1 MVKPILALEGD
12 TSKPEFLPKSSI
24 FTSPYASFKIE
35 GLATYQRE
43 NSPTKFL
50 NPQEYDLAFYNKEGD
65 GEPIF
70 IELLAIYIENNDLYF
85 QTPKETLNILND
97 LKANNALEPSFSL
110 QTLSEF
116 YMYNFDSIEE
126 DTMFNINTCMICL
139 KNIDKDY
146 IKSII
151 SNIRSFKQ
159 LIEDYD
165 RGIMKDKEV
174 LFHKEKFIE
183 NFKTDIDNFLKCNSL
198 DWLYQTS
205 VIKDEDFFFI
215 AMFYD
220 NINYVPDILK
230 EDFREIY
237 WR

>member
-1 MVKPILALEGD
+1 MIKPVLDLNEE
-12 TSKPEFLPKSSI
+12 TSDLLTGPI
-24 FTSPYASFKIE
+24 FASPYSTFRVD
-35 GLATYQRE
+35 GLAEYKWKESPRE
-43 NSPTKFL
+43 YLDPEL
-50 NPQEYDLAFYNKEGD
+50 YDLAFYNKEGD

-70 IELLAIYIENNDLYF
+70 IELLAIFIENNNLYF
-85 QTPKETLNILND
+85 QTPRKTLNILNN
-97 LKANNALEPSFSL
+97 LKTNNILEPSFSL

-126 DTMFNINTCMICL
+126 DTMYNLNNCMICL
-139 KNIDKDY
+139 KNIKKDY
-146 IKSII
+146 VKSMI
-151 SNIRSFKQ
+151 STIRGFSQ
-159 LIEDYD
+159 LIKDYD
-165 RGIMKDKEV
+165 RGIIKDENV

-183 NFKTDIDNFLKCNSL
+183 NFKNDMDNFLKCNSL

-205 VIKDEDFFFI
+205 LITDEDFFFI

-230 EDFREIY
+230 DDFREIY

>member
-1 MVKPILALEGD
+1 MVKPV
-12 TSKPEFLPKSSI
+12 FV
-24 FTSPYASFKIE
+24 SPYTHLKIN
-35 GLATYQRE
+35 G
-43 NSPTKFL
+43 FL
-50 NPQEYDLAFYNKEGD
+50 DNDRNVEYLDTDLYDLAFYNKEED

-70 IELLAIYIENNDLYF
+70 VDAKEIYIDNNDLYLKLTKDSF
-85 QTPKETLNILND
+85 DILKD
-97 LKANNALEPSFSL
+97 LKIRDVLEPSFSL
-110 QTLSEF
+110 QTPSEF
-116 YMYNFDSIEE
+116 CMYNFDSVIEVIYP
-126 DTMFNINTCMICL
+126 TFSFNEYLICL
-139 KNIDKDY
+139 KNINKDY

-205 VIKDEDFFFI
+205 LITDEDFFFI